1 MPKFGGGAT
10 ITLIER
16 FSVMPPDV
24 PVIVN
29 CDVFA
34 AAVAVA
40 VKVSVMPVALADP
53 NEAVTPAGN
62 PELVNVIAPE
72 NPDCGVM
79 TIEAAPVPPCA
90 TLKTETEDESW
101 NPGGAGTVTASGTL
115 AEMLPEVAV
124 TLAFTV
130 PGVAVALAVSFKTL
144 VDAMVDGVK
153 AAVTPLGSP
162 LIASVAEPVKPF
174 AGANVSAVVAE
185 LPRATVTLE
194 GAAANVK
201 LGGAVTI
208 RFSVV
213 E

>member
-1 MPKFGGGAT
+1 MPKSGSGAT
-10 ITLIER
+10 VTL
-16 FSVMPPDV
+16 
-24 PVIVN
+24 
-29 CDVFA
+29 
-34 AAVAVA
+34 
-40 VKVSVMPVALADP
+40 
-53 NEAVTPAGN
+53 
-62 PELVNVIAPE
+62 
-72 NPDCGVM
+72 
-79 TIEAAPVPPCA
+79 
-90 TLKTETEDESW
+90 
-101 NPGGAGTVTASGTL
+101 SGRL

-144 VDAMVDGVK
+144 VDAMVDDVK
-153 AAVTPLGSP
+153 VPVTPFGSP